1 MKPVYLPMPVS
12 FEEKR
17 EWNKKGF
24 KVVDEAFKPVEDL
37 PVDPVDPVDPIDHEP
52 QAPVK
57 QKPKG
62 GQPE

>member
-24 KVVDEAFKPVEDL
+24 KVVDEAFKPADQ
-37 PVDPVDPVDPIDHEP
+37 EP
-52 QAPVK
+52 KASNK

-62 GQPE
+62 

>member
-24 KVVDEAFKPVEDL
+24 KVVDAAFAPADYEPPIEEDTTK
-37 PVDPVDPVDPIDHEP
+37 
-52 QAPVK
+52 K

-62 GQPE
+62 GSS

>member
-24 KVVDEAFKPVEDL
+24 KVVDELFKPLDAVDQPEDGE
-37 PVDPVDPVDPIDHEP
+37 DSNS
-52 QAPVK
+52 K
-57 QKPKG
+57 QKPKK
-62 GQPE
+62 PPL

>member
-24 KVVDEAFKPVEDL
+24 KVVDEVFKPV
-37 PVDPVDPVDPIDHEP
+37 DPEP
-52 QAPVK
+52 KAPTK

-62 GQPE
+62 

>member
-24 KVVDEAFKPVEDL
+24 KVVDAAFAPADYELPIEEDTTK
-37 PVDPVDPVDPIDHEP
+37 
-52 QAPVK
+52 K

-62 GQPE
+62 GSS

>member
-1 MKPVYLPMPVS
+1 MKLVYLPMPVS
-12 FEEKR
+12 FGEKR

-24 KVVDEAFKPVEDL
+24 KVVDEVFKPVDDL
-37 PVDPVDPVDPIDHEP
+37 PVEPVEPVEP

-62 GQPE
+62 

>member
-17 EWNKKGF
+17 KWNAKGF
-24 KVVDEAFKPVEDL
+24 KVVDAAFAPADYAPPVEDTKK
-37 PVDPVDPVDPIDHEP
+37 
-52 QAPVK
+52 Q

-62 GQPE
+62 EN